1 MSDGDVHSYCRPP
14 IREPFDSDAYMDD
27 EDELVYCICRSNDTS
42 RFMIGCDS
50 CNEWYHGDCISI
62 TEEYAKNIKQFFCL
76 MCRERDPSLAIQFKE
91 KKDKKNSESK
101 TETDQKSIVF
111 DDYQNRKSA
120 RRCGECVACYRTE
133 DCGRCDFCKDMRKFG
148 GPNRIRQKCRQRQCM
163 NFGLIFG
170 KKPKDISQS
179 LRIRNPSLPKFIP
192 EFQSDD
198 TEGNERIK
206 EPETIP
212 DDIINSY
219 KLSNDEDEDDDRDA
233 DYEPS
238 NRRPHSKSR
247 HKVRTSSQVG
257 KHRSRRVEH
266 RKKHNE
272 KEKSSRKKD
281 DDMLRQCHGPG
292 CVYAARTN
300 SKYCSD
306 TCGIKLAQ
314 NRIYEVL
321 PHRIAQWQAIPCVAD
336 ENNRKS
342 LEKIRREQQEAKD
355 RLTELSKKADA
366 LEKVIEKAKQS
377 SIAADQES
385 IDGESE
391 EAEISVYCVTCGH
404 EVSAKNALKH
414 MEKCFNKYESQ
425 TSFGS
430 FYQTN
435 IEGNSNIFCD
445 FFNAQQKTYC
455 KRLKIL
461 CPEHSK
467 EPKVSDDE
475 VCGCPLT
482 KDVLKLS
489 GEFCRAFKKK
499 CIKHYQWEKFRRAEI
514 DLDKMRVLFKLDDL
528 IEQERNLRQQMANR
542 GGVLGLMLHQTIYNK
557 DAFDF
562 PIKCEQFEGFP

>member
-1 MSDGDVHSYCRPP
+1 MSDGEVRSYSKQPNRKPY
-14 IREPFDSDAYMDD
+14 DSDPDMEDD
-27 EDELVYCICRSNDTS
+27 EDELVYCICRTKDTS

-76 MCRERDPSLAIQFKE
+76 MCRERNPALEIQFKE
-91 KKDKKNSESK
+91 KKDKIEKKKLPDKFEPESK
-101 TETDQKSIVF
+101 KFSVF
-111 DDYQNRKSA
+111 DDYQSRKKA
-120 RRCGECVACYRTE
+120 RRCGECVACDRTE

-170 KKPKDISQS
+170 KKPKFFPDIQS
-179 LRIRNPSLPKFIP
+179 EDN
-192 EFQSDD
+192 DD
-198 TEGNERIK
+198 GDVVKVATAVV
-206 EPETIP
+206 P
-212 DDIINSY
+212 DDIVPNPL

-233 DYEPS
+233 DYQPS
-238 NRRPHSKSR
+238 SRRGHSKSHHR
-247 HKVRTSSQVG
+247 MRGSRQTSR
-257 KHRSRRVEH
+257 HRSRRVEH
-266 RKKHNE
+266 RKKHGE
-272 KEKSSRKKD
+272 KEKNSRKKD
-281 DDMLRQCHGPG
+281 DDMPRQCYGPG
-292 CVYAARTN
+292 CTFAARPN

-306 TCGIKLAQ
+306 NCGIKLAQ

-321 PHRIAQWQAIPCVAD
+321 PHRIAQWQAVPCVAD

-342 LEKIRREQQEAKD
+342 LEKIRKEQQEAKD
-355 RLTELSKKADA
+355 RLSELSKKAEA
-366 LEKVIEKAKQS
+366 LEKVIEKAKQTPL
-377 SIAADQES
+377 ADDQENL
-385 IDGESE
+385 DGESE
-391 EAEISVYCVTCGH
+391 ETEISVYCVTCGH
-404 EVSAKNALKH
+404 EIGAKNALKH
-414 MEKCFNKYESQ
+414 MEKCFNKYEGQ

-445 FFNAQQKTYC
+445 NYNSQQKTYC

-482 KDVLKLS
+482 KDMLKPS
-489 GEFCRAFKKK
+489 GEFCRALKKK
-499 CIKHYQWEKFRRAEI
+499 CVKHYQWEKFRRAEI

-528 IEQERNLRQQMANR
+528 IEQERSIRQQMASR

-562 PIKCEQFEGFP
+562 PIKCDQFQGVSM